1 MRSSRSLILAAALMA
16 AAFFA
21 APDAANAQMHCCCDV
36 EFERCAPSPIMQGQP
51 GVAGYPC
58 PPVGDETLTLW
69 RASNDP
75 AYQTCSAWVNPN
87 AAEFRTAAEQE
98 ARERSWLKLVIGT
111 ELIPDACRTG
121 DAKGCTLSHLLQV
134 LANVARAMLALLG
147 SAAFAMFVYGGV
159 VFLTSQGNQER
170 VTTGR
175 RILTNAVLGI
185 LVVLVSWTA
194 VNFVVVAL
202 SQGRGGFGQMANI
215 FGNQW
220 NRGP

>member
-1 MRSSRSLILAAALMA
+1 MRLSRSLILAAVLMA
-16 AAFFA
+16 AAFLATPPTARA
-21 APDAANAQMHCCCDV
+21 AVDCCCDQLRTTCINRTV
-36 EFERCAPSPIMQGQP
+36 ADCGTLAATPFNVIHSTYTACTQLQSTVQVQTQTVDDSP
-51 GVAGYPC
+51 
-58 PPVGDETLTLW
+58 
-69 RASNDP
+69 
-75 AYQTCSAWVNPN
+75 NP
-87 AAEFRTAAEQE
+87 
-98 ARERSWLKLVIGT
+98 SWLRPILGT
-111 ELIPDACRTG
+111 ELIPPECRVG
-121 DAKGCTLSHLLQV
+121 DAKGCTLSSLLQV
-134 LANVARAMLALLG
+134 LVNITKAMLAVLG